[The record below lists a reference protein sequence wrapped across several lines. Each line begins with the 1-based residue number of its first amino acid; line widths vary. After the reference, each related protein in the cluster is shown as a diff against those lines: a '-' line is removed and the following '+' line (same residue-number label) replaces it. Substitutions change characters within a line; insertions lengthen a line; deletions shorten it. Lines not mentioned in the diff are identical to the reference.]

1 MCSRGSTHV
10 GKNPIPIHSV
20 HTDGSG
26 GCWHIRKGSRGSPG
40 PQHPLGPHVL
50 INTWDWEAIHNEML
64 TEFSLSWVREGQEGR
79 TGVSLLLLSINNL
92 FIFQHSY

>member
-1 MCSRGSTHV
+1 MGAAPIWAKTPFLSTQCTLV
-10 GKNPIPIHSV
+10 ALE
-20 HTDGSG
+20 
-26 GCWHIRKGSRGSPG
+26 GCWHIRKGCRGSPG
-40 PQHPLGPHVL
+40 PQCPLGPHVL
-50 INTWDWEAIHNEML
+50 INTWDWEVIHNEML